1 MLKAIELFA
10 GIGAFRQ
17 ALKNQNIDHEII
29 AFSEIDKYAI
39 EAYRV
44 IHNDYETPNLGDIK
58 DITHLPSCD
67 LLTYGFPCQ
76 DLSIAGY
83 GKGIKAGTRSGLLLE
98 VERLIDV
105 ASQRGNLPK
114 YLILEN
120 VKALVQKKHR
130 KDFDTWLE
138 KLKSLGYSNYWQVLN
153 AKDYGIPQNRERVF
167 VISILGEHKPYIF
180 PEKQE
185 LKLRLRDLLDDEV
198 PENNYLKDE
207 KVKDFISRLG
217 KQGYIL
223 RNEIAGAIVSGQIR
237 NNLVLPT
244 LTPDQ
249 LEKRQN
255 GRRFKN
261 NDDPSFTLTAQD
273 RHRVTLIESLTD
285 KNSQGE
291 RVYTTD
297 VAVTQ
302 NATGGGLGAKTGLYL
317 IGNVNPSG
325 NGQNGQVFDSKGLS
339 LTLTTN
345 KGEGLK
351 VLINKEVSNCITAN
365 MGKGVDLKGYFE
377 KSRKQLVTDCT
388 LRIRRLTP
396 NECWRL
402 MGFSDEAYHK
412 ARNALN
418 NKFYKGK
425 DRANSQQYKQ
435 AGNSIV
441 VPVLEN
447 IFINLYKKKEG

>member
-17 ALKNQNIDHEII
+17 ALKNKNIDHEVVG
-29 AFSEIDKYAI
+29 FSEIDKYAI
-39 EAYRV
+39 EAYRA
-44 IHNDYETPNLGDIK
+44 IHDDYETPNLGDITK
-58 DITHLPSCD
+58 IEELPSCD

-76 DLSIAGY
+76 DLSIAGN
-83 GKGIKAGTRSGLLLE
+83 GKGIKQGTRSGLLLE
-98 VERLIDV
+98 VERLIDI
-105 ASQRGNLPK
+105 AAKKDELPK

-138 KLKSLGYSNYWQVLN
+138 KLESLGYSNYWQVLN

-167 VISILGEHKPYIF
+167 VVSILGEHKPYIF
-180 PEKQE
+180 PEKEE
-185 LKLRLRDLLDDEV
+185 LKLRLRDLLDNEV
-198 PENNYLKDE
+198 PENYYLKDE
-207 KVKDFISRLG
+207 KVQDFISRLG

-223 RNEIAGAIVSGQIR
+223 RNEIAGAVVSGQIR

-244 LTPDQ
+244 LTPDR

-273 RHRVTLIESLTD
+273 RHGVTLIGSLTD

-297 VAVTQ
+297 IAVTQ
-302 NATGGGLGAKTGLYL
+302 NANGGGLGAKTGLYVVWNL
-317 IGNVNPSG
+317 STEGQKSRVFNVNG
-325 NGQNGQVFDSKGLS
+325 NMG
-339 LTLTTN
+339 TLTATDY
-345 KGEGLK
+345 KDPPKIL
-351 VLINKEVSNCITAN
+351 
-365 MGKGVDLKGYFE
+365 
-377 KSRKQLVTDCT
+377 TDCS

-402 MGFSDEAYHK
+402 MGFSDEAYQK
-412 ARNALN
+412 ARLALN
-418 NKFYKGK
+418 TKFYKGK

-441 VPVLEN
+441 VPVIEGILEN
-447 IFINLYKKKEG
+447 IFIKQPVKSKVTKKRIIVKQVSLF